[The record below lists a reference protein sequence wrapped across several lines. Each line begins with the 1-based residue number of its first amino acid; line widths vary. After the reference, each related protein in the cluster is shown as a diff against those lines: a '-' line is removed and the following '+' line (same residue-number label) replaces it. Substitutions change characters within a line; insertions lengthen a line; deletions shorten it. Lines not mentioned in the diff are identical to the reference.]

1 MFKHLTHLVGAAAIA
16 LAATSAPAVAQ
27 DRNNEAVGNAIIGLT
42 FLALVGAAM
51 ANSDD
56 DRPTAQTNT
65 QPDQHRPNL
74 WGQAREGVQTRDNG
88 RHDRGWHAD
97 RLAPLPDECLSARLI
112 NRQARLVYG
121 QTCLNRNYSDVAQL
135 RNQCRVTFD
144 TQRGLHQ
151 GYDADCLAND
161 PRIRR
166 N

>member
-1 MFKHLTHLVGAAAIA
+1 MFKHLTHLIGAAAIA
-16 LAATSAPAVAQ
+16 LAASSAPAVAQ

-42 FLALVGAAM
+42 FLALVGAAF
-51 ANSDD
+51 ANSDN
-56 DRPTAQTNT
+56 DRPSVQSNV
-65 QPDQHRPNL
+65 QPDQQRQNA
-74 WGQAREGVQTRDNG
+74 WGHGRDGVRTRDNG
-88 RHDRGWHAD
+88 RQDRGWHAD

-112 NRQARLVYG
+112 NREARLVYG

-144 TQRGLHQ
+144 TQRGLRQ
-151 GYDADCLAND
+151 GYDADCLAAD